1 MRRYERVVG
10 CGHEKG
16 IPCVFLW
23 ESQCERQQTAR
34 SQIRAPMANGQLWF
48 PSGGRDVYEHT

>member
-1 MRRYERVVG
+1 MRRQERVAG

-34 SQIRAPMANGQLWF
+34 SQIRAPAANGQLWF
-48 PSGGRDVYEHT
+48 PSREKRRI